1 MCSVKW
7 NVYPNLIAPDLSNKT
22 HTTPSGNSIN
32 SISVAVRISAECDF
46 AARKGTRSSSGLA
59 SARGQV
65 NQKMTERRTDTE
77 QLGRLTVEDEI
88 GFAGLGTLD
97 KSRLVALDGYKR

>member
-1 MCSVKW
+1 M
-7 NVYPNLIAPDLSNKT
+7 
-22 HTTPSGNSIN
+22 TPSGNSIN
-32 SISVAVRISAECDF
+32 PISVAVLNSAECDF
-46 AARKGTRSSSGLA
+46 AARRVTRSSSGLA
-59 SARGQV
+59 SVRGQV

-97 KSRLVALDGYKR
+97 KSRLVALDGYKRQN